1 MALKAK
7 ISKAEHDKL
16 PDALKSEYKAD
27 GDNFVLD
34 VEGAED
40 PAELRRARDREKEAA
55 RVAREEADAAK
66 KRAEEAEA
74 KLADGEQTDARKKGD
89 IAALEKSWKDKAD
102 KIEKDGK
109 EAADKLRGQMRNLL
123 VRDKARELA
132 EAISTAPE
140 LILPHIES
148 RLSAEFEG
156 DMPTTRVLDV
166 DGKPSAASVDDLRK
180 ELVATPKFAAII
192 KASSASG
199 GGAGNGGGSNGGGA
213 TDKSFGDLTERERIE
228 FHQRDPQAFK
238 QAAEAF
244 KAQQAK
250 EPAKK

>member
-1 MALKAK
+1 MAIKAK
-7 ISKAEHDKL
+7 ISAAEYDKL
-16 PDALKSEYKAD
+16 SDDMKSAYKKD
-27 GDNFVLD
+27 GDNYVLD
-34 VEGAED
+34 ADGMDD

-66 KRAEEAEA
+66 KRADEAEA
-74 KLADGEQTDARKKGD
+74 KLSEGETTDARKKGD

-102 KIEKDGK
+102 KIEADGNA
-109 EAADKLRGQMRNLL
+109 EADKLRGQMRNLL

-132 EAISTAPE
+132 DAISTAPD

-156 DMPTTRVLDV
+156 DMPVTRVLDV
-166 DGKPSAASVDDLRK
+166 DGKPSAASMDDLRK
-180 ELVATPKFAAII
+180 ELVATSKFAPII

-213 TDKSFGDLTERERIE
+213 SDKKFGDMNERERIE
-228 FHQRDPQAFK
+228 FYNRDPAAFQK
-238 QAAEAF
+238 AADEH
-244 KAQQAK
+244 KAQLAN
-250 EPAKK
+250 PAKK